1 MAEAPKQ
8 AGQTQKRKIPK
19 GRHRSAFKRQR
30 QNLKRFARNRSIRS
44 ELKTVARNVRD
55 AVIKKNKELAQSSL
69 RLAMSA
75 FAKAGARN
83 KVHPQHASRHI
94 ARLSSLVQSL

>member
-1 MAEAPKQ
+1 MAEAPKK
-8 AGQTQKRKIPK
+8 AGQAAKRRLPK

-30 QNLKRFARNRSIRS
+30 QNLKRFAQNRSIRS

-55 AVIKKNKELAQSSL
+55 AVIKKNKDLAQSAL

-83 KVHPQHASRHI
+83 KVHPRHASRLI
-94 ARLSSLVQSL
+94 SRLSSLVQGL